1 MKLLLC
7 APVYPP
13 SVGGVQTLSYSLAGG
28 LARRGN
34 RIRVLAR
41 GWEEDADIDAETA
54 PAEVTRVGWKPL
66 LWPVF
71 TRIFV
76 AQRPDAVLL
85 THRAD
90 FLRPAFYA
98 RRMLGVPVAVVVHG
112 NEVYGS
118 RRRENLIVSLGRADA
133 VIAVSHYVRGRLLEM
148 GLRPEKTFAIPNGVS
163 FSSFDRPEA
172 GAAVRRELGLGGKK
186 VILSVGRL
194 TRVKGFDAVI
204 RALPRVAERHPD
216 VIYLIVGDGPE
227 WGGLRALAN
236 ELGVGERV
244 LFLGEVPRSKLGR
257 GPHAY
262 YQACDV
268 FAMPSREVAGTGAVE
283 AFGIAHLEAGAC
295 GKPVIA
301 GRSGGA
307 SEAVADGESGILV
320 DADNSDDVESALRR
334 LLASPDL
341 ARAMGEAGRKRAEA
355 RTWGTVSEQYEAVLK
370 GLSSS

>member
-1 MKLLLC
+1 M
-7 APVYPP
+7 
-13 SVGGVQTLSYSLAGG
+13 
-28 LARRGN
+28 
-34 RIRVLAR
+34 
-41 GWEEDADIDAETA
+41 
-54 PAEVTRVGWKPL
+54 
-66 LWPVF
+66 
-71 TRIFV
+71 
-76 AQRPDAVLL
+76 
-85 THRAD
+85 
-90 FLRPAFYA
+90 
-98 RRMLGVPVAVVVHG
+98 
-112 NEVYGS
+112 
-118 RRRENLIVSLGRADA
+118 
-133 VIAVSHYVRGRLLEM
+133 
-148 GLRPEKTFAIPNGVS
+148 
-163 FSSFDRPEA
+163 
-172 GAAVRRELGLGGKK
+172 
-186 VILSVGRL
+186 
-194 TRVKGFDAVI
+194 I
-204 RALPRVAERHPD
+204 RAFPRVAERHPD

-244 LFLGEVPRSKLGR
+244 LFLGEVPRSKLGTR
-257 GPHAY
+257 PPRLLSGVRRFRDAESGG
-262 YQACDV
+262 CGKRV
-268 FAMPSREVAGTGAVE
+268 AVE